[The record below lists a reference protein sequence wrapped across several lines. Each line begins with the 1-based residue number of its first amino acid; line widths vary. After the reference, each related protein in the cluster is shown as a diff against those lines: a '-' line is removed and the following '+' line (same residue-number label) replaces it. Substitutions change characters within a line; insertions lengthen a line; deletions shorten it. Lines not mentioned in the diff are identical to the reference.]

1 MPLQAE
7 RKKWFGIKKL
17 KKTLYILIFL
27 IAFGK
32 VESVMAQNLNAVAQA
47 TCYSNANVYAF
58 IYNGHYYNVVKEAK
72 TWSVAAACASSDAG
86 YLVEIN
92 DQAEQTAVYNGIIA
106 SGIASNYSPVGD
118 GGGAS
123 YVWLGGNDKFT
134 EGSWFWD
141 GDNNLIGSPFWTG
154 QGAAGANTGTVVN
167 NSFVNWGGKSTATIQ
182 EPDDFN
188 SNQDGVAMALG
199 TWPFGIAG
207 EWNDIAETNSIYFV
221 IEYNTIPTSIKQ
233 NSNKGFS
240 LEIYPNPSSDKIKI
254 QNTSEIKEI
263 TITSIDGKILRTIF
277 SSQKEQTIDISN
289 LSNGI
294 YFLNITSVNGDVIAK
309 KIIKN

>member
-1 MPLQAE
+1 MQIPAG

-17 KKTLYILIFL
+17 KKLIYILIVP
-27 IAFGK
+27 IVSGNSEN
-32 VESVMAQNLNAVAQA
+32 VVGQNALAALQS

-58 IYNGHYYNVVKEAK
+58 IHNGHYYNVVKEAK

-92 DQAEQTAVYNGIIA
+92 DQAEQSAVYNGIVA

-182 EPDDFN
+182 EPDNFN
-188 SNQDGVAMALG
+188 SNQDAVAMALG
-199 TWPFGIAG
+199 AWPFGTAG

-221 IEYNTIPTSIKQ
+221 IEYNGIPTSVKQ
-233 NSNKGFS
+233 NSNKGIS

-254 QNTSEIKEI
+254 QSTSEIKEI
-263 TITSIDGKILRTIF
+263 TITSIDGKILRTF
-277 SSQKEQTIDISN
+277 YSLQKEQTIDISN
-289 LSNGI
+289 LGNGI
-294 YFLNITSVNGDVIAK
+294 YFLNITSVNGDVITK

>member
-1 MPLQAE
+1 M
-7 RKKWFGIKKL
+7 
-17 KKTLYILIFL
+17 KKTLYILILL
-27 IAFGK
+27 IAIGNT
-32 VESVMAQNLNAVAQA
+32 ESVMAQNLNSVSQA

-58 IYNGHYYNVVKEAK
+58 IHNGHYYNVVKEAK

-92 DQAEQTAVYNGIIA
+92 DQAEQTAVYNGIVA

-118 GGGAS
+118 GGGVS

-134 EGSWFWD
+134 EGDWWWD
-141 GDNNLIGSPFWTG
+141 GDNNGIGMKFWVG
-154 QGAAGANTGTVVN
+154 QGAAGANNGAAFN
-167 NSFVNWGGKSTATIQ
+167 NNYNNWGGKSTSTIQ
-182 EPDDFN
+182 EPDNFN
-188 SNQDGVAMALG
+188 SNQDAAAMALG
-199 TWPFGIAG
+199 NWPFGIAG

-233 NSNKGFS
+233 NSNKGIS

-254 QNTSEIKEI
+254 QSTTEIIEI
-263 TITSIDGKILRTIF
+263 TITSIEGKILRTVF